1 MTNTANGEYSLG
13 KSKNTFAQ
21 IWDLI
26 EAQLDQ
32 QLKSTK
38 GDTEVQLIYPL
49 VSDTEAVVR
58 CFLFLS
64 FWGWGGGCGVCSL
77 VEVDSCLE
85 TLSLANCVHRFPVPT
100 EGRKHKKKPLFSVLK
115 TKMFTLCCFWYD
127 VT

>member
-26 EAQLDQ
+26 EAQLD
-32 QLKSTK
+32 T
-38 GDTEVQLIYPL
+38 TEVQLIYPL

-64 FWGWGGGCGVCSL
+64 FWGFGGGCGMCSL

-85 TLSLANCVHRFPVPT
+85 TLYLANCVHRFPVPT
-100 EGRKHKKKPLFSVLK
+100 EGRKHKKKTLFSVLK
-115 TKMFTLCCFWYD
+115 TKMFTLFCFWND
-127 VT
+127 VTWYDDVT